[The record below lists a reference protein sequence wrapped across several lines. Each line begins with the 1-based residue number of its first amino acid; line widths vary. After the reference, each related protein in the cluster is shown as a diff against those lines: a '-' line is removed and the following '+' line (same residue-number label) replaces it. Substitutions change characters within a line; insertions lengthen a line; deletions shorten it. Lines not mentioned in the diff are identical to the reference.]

1 MKENELKKILTEKGL
16 SVAKASELVGIP
28 NITMTNLVYVQDDL
42 KQIKVDTLIKLCI
55 GLNVKAIDLFPEEE
69 KEKVLRLSRRS
80 RKKVR

>member
-1 MKENELKKILTEKGL
+1 MKENELKKILNEKGL

-55 GLNVKAIDLFPEEE
+55 GLNVKAIDLFPEED
-69 KEKVLRLSRRS
+69 KEKILRLSRRS

>member
-1 MKENELKKILTEKGL
+1 MKENELKKILNEKGL

-55 GLNVKAIDLFPEEE
+55 GLNVKAIDLFPEED
-69 KEKVLRLSRRS
+69 KEKILRLSRKS